1 MNLTERILE
10 LLKSDTLKTREV
22 ADILGAN
29 AGNVSGTISRLVRQ
43 GLVVVVNNSRKGHWT
58 YRAAKGANIG
68 PTLGEQIIDLLK
80 TDNLTAPEIDRMLD
94 VGKASIV
101 SSSLST
107 RVKMGVVKIVGSRP
121 SETTG
126 RMINVYGINPKYAS
140 NRRSSSI
147 TRDKEVNKELRKH
160 FRVFRPT
167 HDRHVLGVW
176 M

>member
-29 AGNVSGTISRLVRQ
+29 AGNVSGTITRLVRQ
-43 GLVVVVNNSRKGHWT
+43 GLVVVVDNSRKGHWT
-58 YRAAKGANIG
+58 YRAAKGACIG
-68 PTLGEQIIDLLK
+68 PSLGEQIIDLLK
-80 TDNLTAPEIDRMLD
+80 TQNLTAPEIDRMLD

-107 RVKMGVVKIVGSRP
+107 RVKMGVVKIVGTKP

-126 RMINVYGINPKYAS
+126 RMINVYGLNPDYAKKG
-140 NRRSSSI
+140 RSARAS
-147 TRDKEVNKELRKH
+147 KENKELKELSKY

-167 HDRHVLGVW
+167 YGPVMGVW
-176 M
+176 V